1 MTISNRA
8 RSYLLV
14 PLCMIAV
21 VWMGEAMAGTS
32 ECYAIKD
39 ADKRAYCLAQVKRD
53 PGNCYRIKDGDKR
66 NQCLAEIKGSRDRSK
81 TRTVARRVWLSL
93 VNPCAGSLKRT
104 GRGNSTG

>member
-1 MTISNRA
+1 MTISNIA
-8 RSYLLV
+8 RRHLLV

-53 PGNCYRIKDGDKR
+53 HGYCYRIKNSDNR
-66 NQCLAEIKGSRDRSK
+66 NQCLAEIKGSRDRCYAIK
-81 TRTVARRVWLSL
+81 NRDDRTACLAVT
-93 VNPCAGSLKRT
+93 K
-104 GRGNSTG
+104 